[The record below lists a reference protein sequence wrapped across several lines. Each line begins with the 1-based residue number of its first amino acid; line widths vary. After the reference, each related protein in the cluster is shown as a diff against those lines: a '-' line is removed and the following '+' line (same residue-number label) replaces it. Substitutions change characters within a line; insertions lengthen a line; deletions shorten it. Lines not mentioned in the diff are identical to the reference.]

1 MQELAKYQPTQVRET
16 LTWRFG
22 ENKQKKLATDI
33 CTILKS
39 ANSYIQFYCDKKADF
54 EIFFNL
60 YCISKINWQSV

>member
-22 ENKQKKLATDI
+22 ENKQKKLAPDI

-39 ANSYIQFYCDKKADF
+39 ANSYIQVYCDKKLILKYF
-54 EIFFNL
+54 SNFTVNL
-60 YCISKINWQSV
+60 K